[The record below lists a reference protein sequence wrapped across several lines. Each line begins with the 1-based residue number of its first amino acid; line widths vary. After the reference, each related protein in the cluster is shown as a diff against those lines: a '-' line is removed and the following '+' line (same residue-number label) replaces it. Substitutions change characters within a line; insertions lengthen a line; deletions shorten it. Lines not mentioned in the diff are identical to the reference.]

1 MRDRFDLGDILTSTR
16 ESRDWS
22 IEDVSHRTRIPQ
34 TALRQLENNDYSKFP
49 SLTYARSFLAQY
61 CDHLDIDAVEC
72 LAHFETGDSLSDL
85 DSCGYLKDH
94 DERVNARPL
103 VMKRPRSRKKKVRKE
118 KQKAHREK
126 QTVSSSPRQPL
137 VVFSV
142 TSLLLTCAIFAFM
155 KLSDTLGEKEPAT
168 REEPAETLGAIG
180 GASIQ
185 TSAGPD
191 LSNVPRALLVTPE
204 RESSLVAGEPGGT
217 AGIEILSTSPSS
229 QANVRTEFSL
239 DNPPPRAVIVK
250 E

>member
-61 CDHLDIDAVEC
+61 CDHLDIHAVEC

-103 VMKRPRSRKKKVRKE
+103 VMK
-118 KQKAHREK
+118 
-126 QTVSSSPRQPL
+126 
-137 VVFSV
+137 
-142 TSLLLTCAIFAFM
+142 
-155 KLSDTLGEKEPAT
+155 
-168 REEPAETLGAIG
+168 
-180 GASIQ
+180 
-185 TSAGPD
+185 
-191 LSNVPRALLVTPE
+191 
-204 RESSLVAGEPGGT
+204 
-217 AGIEILSTSPSS
+217 
-229 QANVRTEFSL
+229 
-239 DNPPPRAVIVK
+239 
-250 E
+250 